1 LIVATDREE
10 RKARRKQKRRDRKP
24 LGQRIGKQVGD
35 HARAIGELS
44 DVIVNRPGALPGK
57 AHGWFR
63 QWFAKVWRVRGGGLY
78 AFGFAISFA
87 IYEIRMLIDDFSE
100 GSDFGALFD
109 GHIIGFIVDFFID
122 SLMNTVQAFMWPL
135 EVLEI
140 APPFGAIAL
149 GLAFIAFPRLL
160 KKPIEGWLFGNETEP
175 QLRGEP
181 QDKEEKTP

>member
-1 LIVATDREE
+1 MATDREE
-10 RKARRKQKRRDRKP
+10 RKARRRQERRDREP
-24 LGQRIGKQVGD
+24 LAKRIGQQVGD
-35 HARAIGELS
+35 QARAIGELS

-78 AFGFAISFA
+78 AFGFAISFV

-109 GHIIGFIVDFFID
+109 GQIISFIVDFFLD
-122 SLMNTVQAFMWPL
+122 SLMNTVQAFMWPI

-149 GLAFIAFPRLL
+149 GLAFIAFPKFL
-160 KKPIEGWLFGNETEP
+160 KKPIEGWLFGDEPEP
-175 QLRGEP
+175 QLTGEP
-181 QDKEEKTP
+181 QDEEGKTP

>member
-1 LIVATDREE
+1 MATDREE

-175 QLRGEP
+175 QPRGEP
-181 QDKEEKTP
+181 QDKEGKTP

>member
-1 LIVATDREE
+1 LIVASDRKE
-10 RKARRKQKRRDRKP
+10 RKARREQERRDRKP

-109 GHIIGFIVDFFID
+109 GQIISFVVDFFLD

-135 EVLEI
+135 EMLEI

-149 GLAFIAFPRLL
+149 GLAFIAFPKLL
-160 KKPIEGWLFGNETEP
+160 KKPIEGWLFGGELEP
-175 QLRGEP
+175 QQTGES
-181 QDKEEKTP
+181 QDEEEKTP

>member
-10 RKARRKQKRRDRKP
+10 RKARRKQERRDRAP

-35 HARAIGELS
+35 QARAIGELS

-63 QWFAKVWRVRGGGLY
+63 KWFAKVWRVRGGGLY
-78 AFGFAISFA
+78 AFGFAISFV

-109 GHIIGFIVDFFID
+109 GKIISFVVNFFLD

-160 KKPIEGWLFGNETEP
+160 KKPIEGWLFGDEIESQPT
-175 QLRGEP
+175 GEP
-181 QDKEEKTP
+181 QDEEQNIP